1 MKFSNDTIK
10 ILKNY
15 TTINSSGVFKAGNK
29 LRTFSSSRNIWSL
42 AEIEEEIPRDFIIYE
57 LSTLLNM
64 ISCVEDDY
72 EINFKEKNLE
82 IVSSKGLFE
91 IFYIAEKSVNDT
103 SLVRI
108 PPENSPEVEKVY
120 TFDISGDEFQTMMR
134 AISVTSAP
142 TLSILCNGKD
152 VIMKAND
159 RKNETSNSYRKKIG
173 EFDQEFK
180 IICQVDN
187 LKVIPEDY
195 QVSICRSIK
204 KANSAAIKFI
214 SKNRKLEYFIA
225 TEEGTVI

>member
-1 MKFSNDTIK
+1 MKFSSDTMK

-29 LRTFSSSRNIWSL
+29 IRTMSSEKNIWSM
-42 AEIEEEIPRDFIIYE
+42 AEIKEEIPRDFIICD
-57 LSTLLNM
+57 LSTFLAM
-64 ISCVEDDY
+64 ISCVDDDY

-91 IFYIAEKSVNDT
+91 FFYIAEKSVNGT
-103 SLVRI
+103 NLVTV
-108 PPENSPEVEKVY
+108 PFTNSPEVEKLY
-120 TFDISGDEFQTMMR
+120 TFDISGEEFQTMMK

-142 TLSILCNGKD
+142 TLSFLCNGKD

-180 IICQVDN
+180 IICRVDN
-187 LKVIPEDY
+187 LKIIPEDY
-195 QVSICRSIK
+195 QISICRSVK

-225 TEEGTVI
+225 TEEGTII